1 MAPSRQSV
9 KKLCTLYTSL
19 PRNFLQGGLFSLRPF
34 EVCPAF
40 VVSTLTR
47 SFSWGF
53 FLFSFFFF
61 SGSQVAFLPP
71 CSNSLQSS
79 SFTCTSSDRSDKA
92 ETAPRSW
99 PSQKRDSRTIIFPRL
114 QNSKRK
120 NLRRVCDKNP
130 STIFLVAVAELAE
143 RFTYRCITAPMRMLS
158 LDISLTKA
166 VTVSGRHF

>member
-40 VVSTLTR
+40 VVSTLTQ
-47 SFSWGF
+47 SVF
-53 FLFSFFFF
+53 FLGFFFF
-61 SGSQVAFLPP
+61 FSSGSQVAFLPP
-71 CSNSLQSS
+71 CSNSLQPS

-120 NLRRVCDKNP
+120 NLRRVCDKIP

-143 RFTYRCITAPMRMLS
+143 RFTYQCITAPTRMLS